1 MSEAQEVVDRF
12 AEKEYGQFVFVDAP
26 IYDERNK
33 LYSANIRSKIPVFI
47 HDDRLPKYQV
57 RVLKIDSLGKLYL
70 SSNLQLMSEI
80 STLRD
85 KCYENLDKMLEVW
98 RMRTENLIVS
108 TTASNLVT
116 INNFRFALSKF
127 ELILDHMDRFHEIK
141 NVELRTSM
149 PTEDK
154 KKLPR
159 YLSLLE
165 DLQYVRKVEKG
176 YVPGNQ
182 LIQLEDRKDVDEE
195 TRRLIILT
203 NILKSRY
210 LTLKDVFRLSL
221 LELAIKIENMVY
233 LPELELG
240 DSIYQKY
247 SSIERA
253 YKHHYK
259 ENINPLHLTRNLTR
273 LEKCGAI
280 KRENNR
286 YHGVEDYREEMMVL
300 KKKFKPLTIYAQ

>member
-1 MSEAQEVVDRF
+1 MSEAQVVVKRF

-26 IYDERNK
+26 VYDEKNK

-47 HDDRLPKYQV
+47 HDDRLPRYQV

-70 SSNLQLMSEI
+70 NSNLQLMGEI

-85 KCYENLDKMLEVW
+85 KCYENLDKMLDVW

-116 INNFRFALSKF
+116 INEFRYALSKF
-127 ELILDHMDRFHEIK
+127 DLILDHMDRFHEIT
-141 NVELRTSM
+141 NVELRRSM

-154 KKLPR
+154 RKLPR

-165 DLQYVRKVEKG
+165 DLQYIRKVEKG

-182 LIQLEDRKDVDEE
+182 LIKLEERKDVNEE

-210 LTLKDVFRLSL
+210 LTLKDVFRLSV

-240 DSIYQKY
+240 ESIHQKY
-247 SSIERA
+247 SSISRA
-253 YKHHYK
+253 FEHHYK
-259 ENINPLHLTRNLTR
+259 ERINPLHLTRNLTR

-280 KRENNR
+280 ERDNNR
-286 YHGVEDYREEMMVL
+286 YHGVEEYREEMEAL